1 MAYPLNPCAYHQN
14 PHGIPSQSHTL
25 PVLTPCSSRSIPL
38 SHLLRLH
45 FMSHPFTF
53 FLSPYHSLYAKH
65 IFISHLTYP
74 RGLLFIRMHHPITF
88 PYVPPTH
95 TILNIFPCTPTLFPS
110 PPSILMSHLPYLLS
124 PPSIPIYF
132 QTPCPTYLITF
143 SHPPSPY
150 PTFLIPLVHT
160 FYPHIP
166 PTLSP

>member
-1 MAYPLNPCAYHQN
+1 MCLSSKSPWHTLSIPYPTSAYPMLFPINPLI
-14 PHGIPSQSHTL
+14 PPSQ
-25 PVLTPCSSRSIPL
+25 TP
-38 SHLLRLH
+38 LH
-45 FMSHPFTF
+45 VPPIHF

-74 RGLLFIRMHHPITF
+74 GSLLFIRMHHPITF

-110 PPSILMSHLPYLLS
+110 PPSILMFHPPYLLS